1 MAGKKKDPS
10 KDYNENWGGSRRNA
24 GRPRK
29 GEVVKFRELL
39 DQAADTEFVVE
50 KLMERIESGDIRAIE
65 MYMKYRVG
73 VPKQEIDLNHGGS
86 TEFKIQN
93 IINKVE
99 FDDDAESE
107 I

>member
-1 MAGKKKDPS
+1 MAGQKKDPNKEYS
-10 KDYNENWGGSRRNA
+10 ENWGGARRNA

-29 GEVVKFRELL
+29 GEVVKFREIL
-39 DQAADTEFVVE
+39 DKAADTEYVVE

-86 TEFKIQN
+86 TEFKISN
-93 IINKVE
+93 IIDKVNFE
-99 FDDDAESE
+99 DDAEPE

>member
-10 KDYNENWGGSRRNA
+10 KEYNENWGGARRNA

-29 GEVVKFRELL
+29 GEVLKLREIL
-39 DQAADTEFVVE
+39 DELADTEYVLE

-65 MYMKYRVG
+65 MYLKYRVG

-86 TEFKIQN
+86 TEFKIAN
-93 IINKVE
+93 IIDKVNFE
-99 FDDDAESE
+99 DDSESE